1 LEPLVSVI
9 IAAHNSG
16 AWLTETIDSALAQT
30 WSRREIIV
38 VDDGSTEDLRARIE
52 PYGTAVSYI
61 RQDNAGAGA
70 ARNTGIRAAS
80 GDFIA
85 FLDHDDVWLSDK
97 LSTQIAAAARH
108 PESGLIVCD
117 GVQFDGERIL
127 RESLY
132 GPPLRRRLA
141 TAPEGEVTG
150 RFYPEF
156 VDANQVACPAQTL
169 IPRAVIERTG
179 ALATTRG
186 EASDLDYY
194 LRIAHDH
201 PVTFLGDRL
210 VKWRYLASSVSGP
223 VERRPIE
230 YAVMAVAV
238 LSRHEELCAPQYRSM
253 VRSRRR
259 DLARAAALKAFQHGY
274 LQDRAYARASL
285 GKLRRLAPRESHAAL
300 YLAAL
305 ALPPAVVMVLVHCWR
320 QVRDLWRAA
329 E

>member
-1 LEPLVSVI
+1 MEPLVSVI

-16 AWLTETIDSALAQT
+16 AWLSETIDSALAQT

-52 PYGTAVSYI
+52 PYGTAVSCI

-85 FLDHDDVWLSDK
+85 FLDHDDVWLPDK

-141 TAPEGEVTG
+141 TAREGEITG

-156 VDANQVACPAQTL
+156 VDANQVACPAQTP

-223 VERRPIE
+223 VERRPIGPQQGVSSLSGWRLP
-230 YAVMAVAV
+230 AARP
-238 LSRHEELCAPQYRSM
+238 LSRGS
-253 VRSRRR
+253 
-259 DLARAAALKAFQHGY
+259 
-274 LQDRAYARASL
+274 
-285 GKLRRLAPRESHAAL
+285 
-300 YLAAL
+300 
-305 ALPPAVVMVLVHCWR
+305 
-320 QVRDLWRAA
+320 
-329 E
+329 